1 MKFAFCVVLMCCAG
15 AAAAAAP
22 AAALADPAPAAAKG
36 AVALP
41 SAPPRSAPPKA
52 VPSPATVLPATP
64 PPTAAP
70 PAGTRA
76 PSAVPLPTIALPAGV
91 AGADLPPAATPPAPE
106 ADDSALPPPST
117 AAQKLYSSARADLLQ
132 IRMLL
137 RNGRS
142 QSSVGS
148 GFLVGTSNLVLT
160 NYHVVS
166 QMALDPDVYAGE
178 YVDTDG
184 KSGAVELLAVDVLH
198 DLAVV
203 RINRNG
209 SGFFQVPEAPLK
221 LTQGQYLYSLGNPL
235 DLGFAISEGAYNGI
249 IARSF
254 YDQLMFTGPINSGM
268 SGGPSV
274 TANGTV
280 AGVNVS
286 KRRDGESVSFL
297 VPVRYAQE
305 LLKKVAQQ
313 ARAPKDFNPLIGQQL
328 LVHQRSMIDRLLERP
343 LSIKTMGPYQV
354 PVRESEQVRC
364 WGRSNVKAEA
374 VFTADTIACA
384 MESAIFVSE
393 SQQTG
398 HVSMT
403 HQYVRSASL
412 DPIRFAVLAS
422 TLFKTDNLGT
432 NRDSRLTGPA
442 CSEQFVKTRTL
453 PMRVVTCVRA
463 YRKFAGLYN
472 FTLLTASTDDPSA
485 SLQSRLDIS
494 GVSYDNGL
502 RTTRAFLSALGK
514 VAGKARTP

>member
-1 MKFAFCVVLMCCAG
+1 MKLLKIAALLCCLAGAG
-15 AAAAAAP
+15 AA
-22 AAALADPAPAAAKG
+22 LG
-36 AVALP
+36 Q
-41 SAPPRSAPPKA
+41 
-52 VPSPATVLPATP
+52 
-64 PPTAAP
+64 
-70 PAGTRA
+70 
-76 PSAVPLPTIALPAGV
+76 
-91 AGADLPPAATPPAPE
+91 PAATPPAALPSSTIPALPALPPASAAGVAE
-106 ADDSALPPPST
+106 AQENAALPPPSS
-117 AAQKLYSSARADLLQ
+117 AAQKLYSAAKNDLLQ

-137 RNGRS
+137 KNGRS

-148 GFLVGTSNLVLT
+148 GFMVGTSNLVLT

-166 QMALDPDVYAGE
+166 QMAIDPDVYIGQ

-184 KSGAVELLAVDVLH
+184 KSGPIELLAVDVLH

-203 RINRNG
+203 RIKNRVG
-209 SGFFQVPEAPLK
+209 TGFFNVPEQAVK

-235 DLGFAISEGAYNGI
+235 DLGFAISEGSYNGI
-249 IARSF
+249 VSRSF

-274 TANGTV
+274 TVGGQV

-286 KRRDGESVSFL
+286 KRRDGELVSFL

-305 LLKKVAQQ
+305 LLKKVATQT
-313 ARAPKDFNPLIGQQL
+313 APPKDFNPLIGEQL
-328 LVHQRSMIDRLLERP
+328 LAHQRAMIDRLLDAP
-343 LSIKTMGPYQV
+343 LELKTMGPYVV

-374 VFTADTIACA
+374 IFTADTMACS

-412 DPIRFAVLAS
+412 DPVRFAALAS
-422 TLFKTDNLGT
+422 TLFKADNLG
-432 NRDSRLTGPA
+432 NNKSARLTGPI
-442 CSEQFVKTRTL
+442 CTEKFVKTTTL
-453 PMRVVTCVRA
+453 PLRAVTCVRA

-472 FTLLTASTDDPSA
+472 FTLLTASTDNAKA
-485 SLQSRLDIS
+485 SLQSRLDLS
-494 GVSYDNGL
+494 GVSYDNGV
-502 RTTRAFLSALGK
+502 RGTRAFLQALGHGR
-514 VAGKARTP
+514 GK